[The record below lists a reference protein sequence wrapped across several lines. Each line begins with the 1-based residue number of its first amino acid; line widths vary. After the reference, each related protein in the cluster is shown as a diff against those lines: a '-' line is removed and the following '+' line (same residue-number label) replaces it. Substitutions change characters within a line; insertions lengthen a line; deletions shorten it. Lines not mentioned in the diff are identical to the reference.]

1 MRTAS
6 IGRLVAAT
14 SFVVLA
20 VLPPWWLW
28 SSSKSHPH
36 DADVTLAVRERP
48 LVIDFFPI
56 ANPPLDDHQCRQAA
70 EAVRPYFKN
79 NKVPIMCVYHALR
92 VWGKNAPFG
101 DDAVR
106 FEPRQGLVG
115 RGLFTKILLDTA
127 TYRQYSAF
135 TLDRL
140 LLRSPYGV
148 QVISTSDDGWGQ
160 EWGSTHIG
168 KYIQVT
174 GEMGIPASQVVHL
187 DDGQPA
193 CVADI
198 VRDEAMRL
206 NSNVELEWV
215 SIGLSLYL
223 DQADWHNRFG
233 QRVSFDDAAREL
245 IARPLGRGACLGAHV
260 PFSLASLL
268 ASDRARPILS
278 KKMQAAIIDRLGEYG
293 RHLSRVQAADGSWG
307 QDWALA
313 QSLDSGQSALAG
325 NESDR
330 LTATGHHLEWMAIC
344 PPSIRP
350 ADDVLARAASY
361 LVRNMSR
368 TRAMI
373 DEDFHAYPPATHAV
387 RALLLLSGKRWTDP
401 RWLSAGPS

>member
-1 MRTAS
+1 MRIT
-6 IGRLVAAT
+6 GRVLAGVSFILVA
-14 SFVVLA
+14 L
-20 VLPPWWLW
+20 LPPLWLW
-28 SSSKSHPH
+28 SSPRSRPH
-36 DADVTLAVRERP
+36 DADVRLAVREQP
-48 LVIDFFPI
+48 LAIDFFPMKS
-56 ANPPLDDHQCRQAA
+56 PPLNEAECRRAA
-70 EAVRPYFKN
+70 ETINPYFKN
-79 NKVPIMCVYHALR
+79 NRVPIMCVYHALR
-92 VWGKNAPFG
+92 VWGKDTPFG
-101 DDAVR
+101 DDSVA
-106 FEPRQGLVG
+106 FDAHKGLVG

-140 LLRSPYGV
+140 LVRSPFGV

-174 GEMGIPASQVVHL
+174 GEMGIPASEALHL

-193 CVADI
+193 CVGDAI
-198 VRDEAMRL
+198 RDEALRL
-206 NSNVELEWV
+206 HTNVELEWV

-233 QRVSFDDAAREL
+233 QRVSLDDAAREL
-245 IARPLGRGACLGAHV
+245 IARPLGKGACLGAHV
-260 PFSLASLL
+260 PYSLASLL
-268 ASDRARPILS
+268 ASDRLRPILS
-278 KKMQAAIIDRLGEYG
+278 SKMQAAIVNRLGEYT
-293 RHLSRVQAADGSWG
+293 RHLCKVQAADGSWG
-307 QDWALA
+307 KDWALT
-313 QSLDSGQSALAG
+313 QPLDSRQPAAFTG

-350 ADDVLARAASY
+350 PDDVMARAASY

-373 DEDFHAYPPATHAV
+373 AEDFHAYPPATHAV
-387 RALLLLSGKRWTDP
+387 RALLLLSGKRWADP
-401 RWLSAGPS
+401 SWLIAEPS

>member
-1 MRTAS
+1 MLT
-6 IGRLVAAT
+6 
-14 SFVVLA
+14 
-20 VLPPWWLW
+20 
-28 SSSKSHPH
+28 
-36 DADVTLAVRERP
+36 VREQP
-48 LVIDFFPI
+48 LDIDFFPLKS
-56 ANPPLDDHQCRQAA
+56 PPLSDEECRRAA
-70 EAVRPYFKN
+70 ETIRPYFKN

-92 VWGKNAPFG
+92 VWGKDAPFG

-106 FEPRQGLVG
+106 FEARKGLVG
-115 RGLFTKILLDTA
+115 RGLFTRILLDTA

-135 TLDRL
+135 TLDHL
-140 LLRSPYGV
+140 LTRSPYGV
-148 QVISTSDDGWGQ
+148 QVISTTDDGWGQ

-174 GEMGIPASQVVHL
+174 GEMGIPASQAVHL

-206 NSNVELEWV
+206 NTNVELEWV
-215 SIGLSLYL
+215 SIGLALYL
-223 DQADWHNRFG
+223 DQANWHNRFG
-233 QRVSFDDAAREL
+233 QRISFDDAARGL
-245 IARPLGRGACLGAHV
+245 VARPLGKGACLGAHV
-260 PFSLASLL
+260 PYSLASLL
-268 ASDRARPILS
+268 ASDRLRPILS
-278 KKMQAAIIDRLGEYG
+278 KPMQAAIIDRLGECS

-307 QDWALA
+307 KDWTL
-313 QSLDSGQSALAG
+313 SLPPDSRPIALAG
-325 NESDR
+325 SESDR

-373 DEDFHAYPPATHAV
+373 VEDFHAYPPSTHAV
-387 RALLLLSGKRWTDP
+387 RALLLLSGKRWADP
-401 RWLSAGPS
+401 SWLTAGPS